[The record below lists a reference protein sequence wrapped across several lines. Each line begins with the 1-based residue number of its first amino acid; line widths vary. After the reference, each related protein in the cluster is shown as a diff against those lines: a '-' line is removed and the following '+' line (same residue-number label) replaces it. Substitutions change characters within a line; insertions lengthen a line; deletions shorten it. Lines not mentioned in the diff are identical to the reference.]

1 MQKYYDRETDQQA
14 IFEEMQQ
21 CRDLETSRL
30 IVVTGRRRIG
40 KTELVRR
47 SSQASPEP
55 FVYLF
60 ASRVSHTVLIEN
72 WLAEIRSV
80 LHPEI
85 EPRCDRLS
93 QVIEFLLRLGRS
105 RRINVVIDECQDL
118 NFIEP
123 SFWSEVQLF
132 WDLHH
137 KQSQICLMMTGSV
150 ASAMR
155 NIFQEY
161 SEPLYGRVDRFIHVR
176 PFPPSVLMEILKDH
190 RANFSNTDLLALYLL
205 TGGVPWFV
213 AELMDRNAT
222 DLESMSRIVFRDGS
236 KFAMDGEILLA
247 NEFRADATVN
257 RTLLRAIAN
266 GVTRRDE
273 LQNFIGPVSV
283 SGYLSRLENQ
293 FELIAQNVPVLGE
306 DYRRVR
312 YKLTDRYLAFW
323 FAFILGN
330 DSLLAQNNFEAA
342 RQDFLRRFDDFSGR
356 ALKQFFLERFRESQ
370 RFTTLGAWWD
380 RRGNNEIDLI
390 AQDNADNVWF
400 FEVKRNALKYNRK
413 TLEAKVSAFVQNNP
427 TVRKC
432 RLYVRGLSTQD
443 MTTDVST
450 LLQTAELLVLPT

>member
-1 MQKYYDRETDQQA
+1 
-14 IFEEMQQ
+14 
-21 CRDLETSRL
+21 
-30 IVVTGRRRIG
+30 
-40 KTELVRR
+40 
-47 SSQASPEP
+47 
-55 FVYLF
+55 
-60 ASRVSHTVLIEN
+60 
-72 WLAEIRSV
+72 
-80 LHPEI
+80 
-85 EPRCDRLS
+85 
-93 QVIEFLLRLGRS
+93 
-105 RRINVVIDECQDL
+105 
-118 NFIEP
+118 
-123 SFWSEVQLF
+123 
-132 WDLHH
+132 
-137 KQSQICLMMTGSV
+137 
-150 ASAMR
+150 
-155 NIFQEY
+155 
-161 SEPLYGRVDRFIHVR
+161 
-176 PFPPSVLMEILKDH
+176 MEILKDH

-323 FAFILGN
+323 LAFILGN

-356 ALKQFFLERFRESQ
+356 ALEQFFLERFRESQ
-370 RFTTLGAWWD
+370 RFATLGAWWD

-390 AQDNADNVWF
+390 AQDNADNIWF

-413 TLEAKVSAFVQNNP
+413 TFEAKVSAFVQNNP

>member
-222 DLESMSRIVFRDGS
+222 DL
-236 KFAMDGEILLA
+236 
-247 NEFRADATVN
+247 
-257 RTLLRAIAN
+257 
-266 GVTRRDE
+266 
-273 LQNFIGPVSV
+273 
-283 SGYLSRLENQ
+283 
-293 FELIAQNVPVLGE
+293 
-306 DYRRVR
+306 
-312 YKLTDRYLAFW
+312 
-323 FAFILGN
+323 
-330 DSLLAQNNFEAA
+330 
-342 RQDFLRRFDDFSGR
+342 
-356 ALKQFFLERFRESQ
+356 
-370 RFTTLGAWWD
+370 
-380 RRGNNEIDLI
+380 
-390 AQDNADNVWF
+390 
-400 FEVKRNALKYNRK
+400 
-413 TLEAKVSAFVQNNP
+413 
-427 TVRKC
+427 
-432 RLYVRGLSTQD
+432 
-443 MTTDVST
+443 
-450 LLQTAELLVLPT
+450 